1 MQRGLRRPLKA
12 AAAGDLSIVLYN
24 PASHGRPEHLRRA
37 CDILLED
44 KDPATL
50 CGWVRNIGREGTDHA
65 LLTLEQLRDFRA
77 DMFTTVFIGNRTTKA
92 IDGRMVTPRGY
103 ENKT

>member
-1 MQRGLRRPLKA
+1 MLFLDGERLLPEYHPYDPERLAEFTLGGGLYQA
-12 AAAGDLSIVLYN
+12 DD
-24 PASHGRPEHLRRA
+24 HHLLA
-37 CDILLED
+37 
-44 KDPATL
+44 PATL